1 MANVFE
7 QLENLDSVSE
17 PRQAFEDIIT
27 SMLLDC
33 GYTDGRVKVFV
44 GDGGIDAF
52 KGMLAK
58 KILAERATSRFGIPR
73 QSLYSRY

>member
-1 MANVFE
+1 MCTQPGGCDLLATSNIFHFTMANVFE

-17 PRQAFEDIIT
+17 PRQAFEDIVT

-52 KGMLAK
+52 KG
-58 KILAERATSRFGIPR
+58 
-73 QSLYSRY
+73 